1 MRRPYSASVFTAALM
16 MSSACTAQETAPVQ
30 STGTPVIA
38 APEAPEEEAQ
48 PIDLFALSFLQ
59 SHNRARAEVAAQ
71 PLTWSAE
78 LAEDAAEYAEV
89 LAGLNRIEHASEEAR
104 GGAGENLWIG
114 TTGYFSTTAMMDA
127 FLTEKEIFKPGVF
140 PDVSTTGN
148 WVDVGHYTQII
159 WKETEEVGCA
169 IAANAQNDVL
179 VCRYLPAGNWRGTP
193 MP

>member
-1 MRRPYSASVFTAALM
+1 MRRSFATSVCTIALM
-16 MSSACTAQETAPVQ
+16 ISSACTAQDTAPVQ
-30 STGTPVIA
+30 STGTPVMA
-38 APEAPEEEAQ
+38 APEDAVEEAA
-48 PIDLFALSFLQ
+48 PLDLFALSFLQ
-59 SHNRARAEVAAQ
+59 SHNRARAEVGAK
-71 PLTWSAE
+71 PLTWSTK
-78 LAEDAAEYAEV
+78 LAEDAAEYAKV

-104 GGAGENLWIG
+104 GGAGENLWMG
-114 TTGYFSTTAMMDA
+114 TTGYFSTTAMMDT

-140 PDVSTTGN
+140 PDVSITGN

-169 IAANAQNDVL
+169 IADNAQNDVL